1 MCPKGLSA
9 RTSSTAE
16 VVTAKTAE
24 AQVVTASGSAT
35 AKTASTSAS
44 ASVSVDRSGRAPC
57 LGSVAKTTANGR
69 CTCSLDVEKI
79 Y

>member
-35 AKTASTSAS
+35 AKTAC

-57 LGSVAKTTANGR
+57 LRSAAKTTANGR
-69 CTCSLDVEKI
+69 STCSLDVEKT

>member
-1 MCPKGLSA
+1 M
-9 RTSSTAE
+9 SSTAE

-44 ASVSVDRSGRAPC
+44 ASVDRSGRAPC
-57 LGSVAKTTANGR
+57 LGSVAKTTTNGR
-69 CTCSLDVEKI
+69 STCSLDVEKT

>member
-1 MCPKGLSA
+1 MWPKGLSA

-16 VVTAKTAE
+16 VVTAKSAE
-24 AQVVTASGSAT
+24 AQVVSASGSAT

-44 ASVSVDRSGRAPC
+44 ASASVDQNGRAPC
-57 LGSVAKTTANGR
+57 LRSAAKTTANDR
-69 CTCSLDVEKI
+69 STCFLDVEKT